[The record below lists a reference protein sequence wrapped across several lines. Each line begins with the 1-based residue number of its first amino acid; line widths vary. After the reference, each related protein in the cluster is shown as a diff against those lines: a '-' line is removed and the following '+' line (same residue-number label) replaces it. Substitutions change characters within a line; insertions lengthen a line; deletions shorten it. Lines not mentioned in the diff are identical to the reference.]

1 MASSPFE
8 VEDTDEDFFDRL
20 VNDDIDFTESVHKPV
35 EKKEFVDDKAFSKLS
50 ISEVGPV
57 GVVDTG
63 GNASLGVNGELGH
76 EDGAVVEQLGVSQ
89 VPAVVK
95 EGESMKPDS
104 RNEAST
110 SDDIADNRNGVSLL
124 DDRVDIRN
132 AAGAWDDMADNIN
145 EASALEDKASNTNEA
160 KALEDKGKEGSVN
173 GTVNTSLASVGS
185 GMKVAQWSS
194 FNSDLNPSCEFGDV
208 SGDPFANLGD
218 IDKSWAESNVTD
230 SALENS
236 VPDLGVSSYGQHQEG
251 QRYGVVEGQNL
262 GGQHLNT
269 SLASVGSGVQ
279 VAQWSLFNSD
289 LNPSGEFGD
298 ISGDPFANLGDTDKS
313 WAESNVTDS
322 ALENSV
328 PDLGVSS
335 YGQHQEG
342 QRYGVVEGQNLD
354 GQDLNTSLASVGSGV
369 KEVQWTSFNSDFDP
383 SGDFQD
389 FSGDPFANLGNTDQS
404 WATSNVTD
412 GALESSVASVSSY
425 GQQQGGQHYGAVEE
439 QSTDGQEELN
449 SSQNWDN
456 LYPGWRYDPNTGQW
470 YQLEGYDVNANTSAD
485 LNINANVQE
494 SVNVNSQTADNLFSD
509 QKADV
514 YYLQQQA
521 QSVSQ
526 NVALG
531 SETSAVSGWNQHSNG
546 STVYPAHM
554 VFDPQYPGWYYDTIT
569 QQWKQLES
577 STPAFDQSTSVEYNQ
592 QYHNLNV
599 ENHGSDV
606 SNLDGSMRTYNQQ
619 NVSMWDNQKVS
630 ASDTISVTETQQYA
644 TQYFST
650 GHVTN
655 SVNQQIGF
663 NPSGSVA
670 LNQPASHGYNLS
682 SGVRGFESFN
692 PAGNLSHH
700 HHQAKEPNQVTRFS
714 PANFDSHKP
723 VQFLQQ
729 PIERGAQ
736 FSHEASVGWSSAG
749 RPPHALVTFGFGGK
763 LITMK
768 DNSNIYGSQDSVG
781 SSINVLNLMEVVVVD
796 KTDIASF
803 GNDGCAYFHALCQQS
818 YPGPLVGGS
827 VGSSEVNKWIDDKI
841 ANCVTPYM
849 DIRKRDHS
857 RLLFSLLKIGCQYYG
872 KLRSPFGT
880 DVALKESDSPESAV
894 AKLFASAKRSNEY
907 GALMLQNLPSEAQSQ
922 ATALEVQNLL
932 VSGRKKEALQC
943 AQNGQL
949 WGPALVIASQL
960 GEQFYGDTVKLM
972 ALNQLAAGSPLRTLC
987 LLIARQPADV
997 FSNATTDS
1005 SLHNSMNVSQDSQ
1018 QHTQIGANSML
1029 DEWEENL
1036 AILTANRTKD
1046 DELVIIHLGDCLWKE
1061 RGQNTPA
1068 HICYLVAEANFEAYS
1083 DSARLCLIGADH
1095 LKYPRTYAS
1104 PEAIQRTELYEYS
1117 RVLGNS
1123 QFLLL
1128 PFQPYKLVYAHMLAE
1143 VGKVA
1148 DALKYCQAI
1157 LKSLKY
1163 GRAPELDTWRQL
1175 VSLLEER
1182 IRAHQQGG
1190 YSTNSTPTK
1199 LMGKLLT
1206 LFDNTAHRVVGG
1218 LPPPAPSTSQVIA
1231 QRNEH
1236 AQQPGGPSLS
1246 NNQSTMA
1253 MPSFMPGPSLPNSQS
1268 TMVVSSFTPG
1278 PSVPNSQSTM
1288 AVPGPSVLNS
1298 QSTMAVSS
1306 FIPEPSV
1313 PNSQSTMAMSPLMP
1327 SASMEPISEWT
1338 AENNQLDVP
1347 NRSISEPDFGRSPS
1361 KVDSSK
1367 KVESSKPQENASTST
1382 RSSRFGFGIF
1392 QKTLGFVKRSRQ
1404 AKLGE
1409 KNKFYYDEKLK
1420 QWVEEGVEPPAK
1432 EAVLP
1437 PPPPTAAFPNRMQD
1451 YNVNDALETKSFPAV
1466 NGPQIPSLVS
1476 PELSSGIAPIPPSS
1490 NQFSA
1495 RGRTGVRSRYVD
1507 TFNKGGG
1514 TPANLFQSPS
1524 LPYAKPGGGPK
1535 PNIFVPAPVTS
1546 YEETVQTPG
1555 ESTHEPTVTNNNPPK
1570 SFESA
1575 FSTSQTSTLSSMTM
1589 QRFPSMD
1596 NIVQKRAGDMGN
1608 GNSYEPHE
1616 SRRVASWSGSLNHAS
1631 NPSMR
1636 NEIKP
1641 LGQSLGISPPSRIHS
1656 GAQPPMQFPSSGGSF
1671 GDGLQEVEL

>member
-160 KALEDKGKEGSVN
+160 KALEDKGKE
-173 GTVNTSLASVGS
+173 
-185 GMKVAQWSS
+185 
-194 FNSDLNPSCEFGDV
+194 
-208 SGDPFANLGD
+208 
-218 IDKSWAESNVTD
+218 
-230 SALENS
+230 
-236 VPDLGVSSYGQHQEG
+236 
-251 QRYGVVEGQNL
+251 
-262 GGQHLNT
+262 
-269 SLASVGSGVQ
+269 
-279 VAQWSLFNSD
+279 
-289 LNPSGEFGD
+289 
-298 ISGDPFANLGDTDKS
+298 
-313 WAESNVTDS
+313 
-322 ALENSV
+322 
-328 PDLGVSS
+328 
-335 YGQHQEG
+335 
-342 QRYGVVEGQNLD
+342 
-354 GQDLNTSLASVGSGV
+354 
-369 KEVQWTSFNSDFDP
+369 
-383 SGDFQD
+383 
-389 FSGDPFANLGNTDQS
+389 
-404 WATSNVTD
+404 
-412 GALESSVASVSSY
+412 
-425 GQQQGGQHYGAVEE
+425 
-439 QSTDGQEELN
+439 
-449 SSQNWDN
+449 
-456 LYPGWRYDPNTGQW
+456 
-470 YQLEGYDVNANTSAD
+470 
-485 LNINANVQE
+485 
-494 SVNVNSQTADNLFSD
+494 
-509 QKADV
+509 
-514 YYLQQQA
+514 
-521 QSVSQ
+521 
-526 NVALG
+526 
-531 SETSAVSGWNQHSNG
+531 
-546 STVYPAHM
+546 
-554 VFDPQYPGWYYDTIT
+554 
-569 QQWKQLES
+569 
-577 STPAFDQSTSVEYNQ
+577 
-592 QYHNLNV
+592 
-599 ENHGSDV
+599 
-606 SNLDGSMRTYNQQ
+606 
-619 NVSMWDNQKVS
+619 
-630 ASDTISVTETQQYA
+630 
-644 TQYFST
+644 
-650 GHVTN
+650 
-655 SVNQQIGF
+655 
-663 NPSGSVA
+663 
-670 LNQPASHGYNLS
+670 
-682 SGVRGFESFN
+682 
-692 PAGNLSHH
+692 
-700 HHQAKEPNQVTRFS
+700 
-714 PANFDSHKP
+714 
-723 VQFLQQ
+723 
-729 PIERGAQ
+729 
-736 FSHEASVGWSSAG
+736 
-749 RPPHALVTFGFGGK
+749 
-763 LITMK
+763 
-768 DNSNIYGSQDSVG
+768 
-781 SSINVLNLMEVVVVD
+781 
-796 KTDIASF
+796 
-803 GNDGCAYFHALCQQS
+803 
-818 YPGPLVGGS
+818 
-827 VGSSEVNKWIDDKI
+827 
-841 ANCVTPYM
+841 
-849 DIRKRDHS
+849 
-857 RLLFSLLKIGCQYYG
+857 
-872 KLRSPFGT
+872 
-880 DVALKESDSPESAV
+880 
-894 AKLFASAKRSNEY
+894 
-907 GALMLQNLPSEAQSQ
+907 
-922 ATALEVQNLL
+922 
-932 VSGRKKEALQC
+932 
-943 AQNGQL
+943 
-949 WGPALVIASQL
+949 ALVIASQL
-960 GEQFYGDTVKLM
+960 GEQFYGDTVKLMALNQLAAGSPLRTLCLLIARQPADFYGDTVKLM

-1476 PELSSGIAPIPPSS
+1476 PEPSSGIAPIPPSS

-1555 ESTHEPTVTNNNPPK
+1555 ESTHEPTVTTNNPPK

-1656 GAQPPMQFPSSGGSF
+1656 GAQPPMQFPRSGGSF
-1671 GDGLQEVEL
+1671 GDDLQEVEL

>member
-194 FNSDLNPSCEFGDV
+194 FNSDLNPSGEFGDV

-236 VPDLGVSSYGQHQEG
+236 VPDLGVSSYGQH
-251 QRYGVVEGQNL
+251 
-262 GGQHLNT
+262 
-269 SLASVGSGVQ
+269 
-279 VAQWSLFNSD
+279 
-289 LNPSGEFGD
+289 
-298 ISGDPFANLGDTDKS
+298 
-313 WAESNVTDS
+313 
-322 ALENSV
+322 
-328 PDLGVSS
+328 
-335 YGQHQEG
+335 
-342 QRYGVVEGQNLD
+342 
-354 GQDLNTSLASVGSGV
+354 
-369 KEVQWTSFNSDFDP
+369 
-383 SGDFQD
+383 
-389 FSGDPFANLGNTDQS
+389 
-404 WATSNVTD
+404 
-412 GALESSVASVSSY
+412 
-425 GQQQGGQHYGAVEE
+425 QGGQHYGAVEE

-554 VFDPQYPGWYYDTIT
+554 VFDPQYPGWYYDTII

-606 SNLDGSMRTYNQQ
+606 SNLDGSMRTYDQQ

-670 LNQPASHGYNLS
+670 LNQPASHGYDLS

-692 PAGNLSHH
+692 PAGNHH

-749 RPPHALVTFGFGGK
+749 HPPHALVTFGFGGK

-781 SSINVLNLMEVVVVD
+781 SSINVLNLMEVGVVD
-796 KTDIASF
+796 KTDVASF

-1268 TMVVSSFTPG
+1268 TMVVSSFMPG

-1546 YEETVQTPG
+1546 YEETVHTPG

-1671 GDGLQEVEL
+1671 GDDLQEVEL

>member
-262 GGQHLNT
+262 
-269 SLASVGSGVQ
+269 
-279 VAQWSLFNSD
+279 
-289 LNPSGEFGD
+289 
-298 ISGDPFANLGDTDKS
+298 
-313 WAESNVTDS
+313 
-322 ALENSV
+322 
-328 PDLGVSS
+328 
-335 YGQHQEG
+335 
-342 QRYGVVEGQNLD
+342 
-354 GQDLNTSLASVGSGV
+354 
-369 KEVQWTSFNSDFDP
+369 
-383 SGDFQD
+383 
-389 FSGDPFANLGNTDQS
+389 
-404 WATSNVTD
+404 
-412 GALESSVASVSSY
+412 
-425 GQQQGGQHYGAVEE
+425 
-439 QSTDGQEELN
+439 DGQEELN

-1061 RGQNTPA
+1061 RGQVYVNTPA

>member
-63 GNASLGVNGELGH
+63 GNASIGVNGELGH

-194 FNSDLNPSCEFGDV
+194 FNSDLNPSGEFGDV

-236 VPDLGVSSYGQHQEG
+236 VPDLGVSSYGQH
-251 QRYGVVEGQNL
+251 
-262 GGQHLNT
+262 
-269 SLASVGSGVQ
+269 
-279 VAQWSLFNSD
+279 
-289 LNPSGEFGD
+289 
-298 ISGDPFANLGDTDKS
+298 
-313 WAESNVTDS
+313 
-322 ALENSV
+322 
-328 PDLGVSS
+328 
-335 YGQHQEG
+335 
-342 QRYGVVEGQNLD
+342 
-354 GQDLNTSLASVGSGV
+354 
-369 KEVQWTSFNSDFDP
+369 
-383 SGDFQD
+383 
-389 FSGDPFANLGNTDQS
+389 
-404 WATSNVTD
+404 
-412 GALESSVASVSSY
+412 
-425 GQQQGGQHYGAVEE
+425 QGGQHYGAVEE

-554 VFDPQYPGWYYDTIT
+554 VFDPQYPGWYYDTII

-606 SNLDGSMRTYNQQ
+606 SNLDGSMRTYDQQ

-670 LNQPASHGYNLS
+670 LNQPASHGYDLS

-692 PAGNLSHH
+692 PAGNHH

-781 SSINVLNLMEVVVVD
+781 SSINVLNLMEVGVVD
-796 KTDIASF
+796 KTDVASF

-1061 RGQNTPA
+1061 RGQVYVNTPA

-1671 GDGLQEVEL
+1671 GDDLQEVEL

>member
-20 VNDDIDFTESVHKPV
+20 VNDDIDFIEFVHKPV
-35 EKKEFVDDKAFSKLS
+35 QKKEFVDVKAFSKLS
-50 ISEVGPV
+50 ISEVDPV
-57 GVVDTG
+57 GVDTS

-76 EDGAVVEQLGVSQ
+76 EDGVVVEQSDPVRDP
-89 VPAVVK
+89 VVVK
-95 EGESMKPDS
+95 ESESLIVDS
-104 RNEAST
+104 RNKASA
-110 SDDIADNRNGVSLL
+110 SDDIVDNRNG
-124 DDRVDIRN
+124 
-132 AAGAWDDMADNIN
+132 
-145 EASALEDKASNTNEA
+145 ASAPDDIDDNRNEPTELEDKAGNGNEA
-160 KALEDKGKEGSVN
+160 KSLEDKAGNENEANELEDKGEEGSVN
-173 GTVNTSLASVGS
+173 GMVNTSLASVGS
-185 GMKVAQWSS
+185 GVKVAQWSS
-194 FNSDLNPSCEFGDV
+194 FSGEFGDV
-208 SGDPFANLGD
+208 SVDPFSILGNS
-218 IDKSWAESNVTD
+218 DKLWAESNVTD
-230 SALENS
+230 IASENS

-251 QRYGVVEGQNL
+251 QHYGVVEGQ
-262 GGQHLNT
+262 
-269 SLASVGSGVQ
+269 S
-279 VAQWSLFNSD
+279 
-289 LNPSGEFGD
+289 
-298 ISGDPFANLGDTDKS
+298 
-313 WAESNVTDS
+313 
-322 ALENSV
+322 
-328 PDLGVSS
+328 
-335 YGQHQEG
+335 
-342 QRYGVVEGQNLD
+342 LD
-354 GQDLNTSLASVGSGV
+354 GQDLNTSLASVGSCL
-369 KEVQWTSFNSDFDP
+369 KEVQWTSFNSDWNP
-383 SGDFQD
+383 SGDFGD
-389 FSGDPFANLGNTDQS
+389 FSADPFANLGNTDES
-404 WATSNVTD
+404 WAMSNVTD
-412 GALESSVASVSSY
+412 GALENSVADVGISSY
-425 GQQQGGQHYGAVEE
+425 GQQQEGQHYGAVEE
-439 QSTDGQEELN
+439 QNTDGQELN

-470 YQLEGYDVNANTSAD
+470 YQLEGYDVNANASTD
-485 LNINANVQE
+485 LNTNENAQE
-494 SVNVNSQTADNLFSD
+494 SVNVHSQTADNVVFSD
-509 QKADV
+509 QKADA
-514 YYLQQQA
+514 YYLQQPA
-521 QSVSQ
+521 QSVPQS
-526 NVALG
+526 VAQG
-531 SETSAVSGWNQHSNG
+531 SETSAVTDWNQHSNG
-546 STVYPAHM
+546 SMDYPAHM
-554 VFDPQYPGWYYDTIT
+554 VFDPRYPGWYFDTIT
-569 QQWKQLES
+569 QEWKQLES
-577 STPAFDQSTSVEYNQ
+577 STPAFDQSTTVEYNQ
-592 QYHNLNV
+592 QFHNSNV

-606 SNLDGSMRTYNQQ
+606 ANWDGSMSTYDQQ
-619 NVSMWDNQKVS
+619 NASMWHNQTVS

-650 GHVTN
+650 GHLTS
-655 SVNQQIGF
+655 SVNQQPGF

-670 LNQPASHGYNLS
+670 LSQQASHGYNFS
-682 SGVRGFESFN
+682 SGVGGFEGFN
-692 PAGNLSHH
+692 PSGNLSHH
-700 HHQAKEPNQVTRFS
+700 QHQAKEPNQVTCFS
-714 PANFDSHKP
+714 PANFDSQKP

-729 PIERGAQ
+729 PLHSGTQ
-736 FSHEASVGWSSAG
+736 FSHEARAGRSSAG

-763 LITMK
+763 LIVMK
-768 DNSNIYGSQDSVG
+768 DYSNMYGSQDSVG
-781 SSINVLNLMEVVVVD
+781 GSINVLNLMDVVMD
-796 KTDIASF
+796 KTDVASF
-803 GNDGCAYFHALCQQS
+803 GNDGRAYFHALCQQS

-827 VGSSEVNKWIDDKI
+827 VGSREVNKWIDEKI
-841 ANCVTPYM
+841 ANCETPYM
-849 DIRKRDHS
+849 DIRKGDHS
-857 RLLFSLLKIGCQYYG
+857 RLLFSLLKIACQYYG

-907 GALMLQNLPSEAQSQ
+907 SALMLQNLPSEAQSQ
-922 ATALEVQNLL
+922 ATALEVQKLL

-997 FSNATTDS
+997 FSSATTDS
-1005 SLHNSMNVSQDSQ
+1005 SIPNSMNVSQQ
-1018 QHTQIGANSML
+1018 QTQVGANSML

-1061 RGQNTPA
+1061 RGHVYVNTPA

-1095 LKYPRTYAS
+1095 LKYPRTYTS
-1104 PEAIQRTELYEYS
+1104 PEAIQRTELYEHS

-1128 PFQPYKLVYAHMLAE
+1128 PFQPYKLIYAHMLAE

-1163 GRAPELDTWRQL
+1163 GRAPEVDTWRQL
-1175 VSLLEER
+1175 VSSLEER

-1190 YSTNSTPTK
+1190 YSMNSAPTK

-1218 LPPPAPSTSQVIA
+1218 PPPPAPSISQVLA

-1236 AQQPGGPSLS
+1236 AQQPGGLS
-1246 NNQSTMA
+1246 VSSNQSTMA

-1268 TMVVSSFTPG
+1268 TMAVSSFMPG
-1278 PSVPNSQSTM
+1278 PSVPY
-1288 AVPGPSVLNS
+1288 S

-1306 FIPEPSV
+1306 FIPGPSV
-1313 PNSQSTMAMSPLMP
+1313 SNSQSTMTMSPLMP

-1338 AENNQLDVP
+1338 AEGNQLNIP
-1347 NRSISEPDFGRSPS
+1347 NRSISEPNFGGCPN

-1367 KVESSKPQENASTST
+1367 KVESSKPRENESTSSG
-1382 RSSRFGFGIF
+1382 SSRFGFGIF

-1420 QWVEEGVEPPAK
+1420 RWVEEGVEPPAG
-1432 EAVLP
+1432 EAALP

-1451 YNVNDALETKSFPAV
+1451 YNINDALETKSFPAV

-1476 PELSSGIAPIPPSS
+1476 PEPSSGIPPIPPSS

-1495 RGRTGVRSRYVD
+1495 HGRTGVRSRYVD
-1507 TFNKGGG
+1507 TFNKGGRVP
-1514 TPANLFQSPS
+1514 TNLFRSPS
-1524 LPYAKPGGGPK
+1524 LPSAKPGGGPK
-1535 PNIFVPAPVTS
+1535 PNIFFPAPVTS

-1555 ESTHEPTVTNNNPPK
+1555 ESIQEPLVTNINPPK
-1570 SFESA
+1570 SFEGE
-1575 FSTSQTSTLSSMTM
+1575 FSTPQTSTSSSMTM

-1608 GNSYEPHE
+1608 GNSFAPPE
-1616 SRRVASWSGSLNHAS
+1616 SRRAASWSGSLNHAS
-1631 NPSMR
+1631 NPSIR
-1636 NEIKP
+1636 SEIKP
-1641 LGQSLGISPPSRIHS
+1641 LGRPLGMSPLSQMHNSPPSS
-1656 GAQPPMQFPSSGGSF
+1656 MQLPSSGGSL
-1671 GDGLQEVEL
+1671 GDDLQEVEL

>member
-20 VNDDIDFTESVHKPV
+20 VNDEIDFTESVHKPV

-124 DDRVDIRN
+124 DDIVDIRN

-194 FNSDLNPSCEFGDV
+194 FNSDLNPSGEFGDV

-262 GGQHLNT
+262 
-269 SLASVGSGVQ
+269 
-279 VAQWSLFNSD
+279 
-289 LNPSGEFGD
+289 
-298 ISGDPFANLGDTDKS
+298 
-313 WAESNVTDS
+313 
-322 ALENSV
+322 
-328 PDLGVSS
+328 
-335 YGQHQEG
+335 
-342 QRYGVVEGQNLD
+342 
-354 GQDLNTSLASVGSGV
+354 
-369 KEVQWTSFNSDFDP
+369 
-383 SGDFQD
+383 
-389 FSGDPFANLGNTDQS
+389 
-404 WATSNVTD
+404 
-412 GALESSVASVSSY
+412 
-425 GQQQGGQHYGAVEE
+425 
-439 QSTDGQEELN
+439 DGQEELN

-682 SGVRGFESFN
+682 SGVQGFESFN

-796 KTDIASF
+796 KTDVASF

-880 DVALKESDSPESAV
+880 DVALKESDSLESAV

-1061 RGQNTPA
+1061 RGQVYVNTPA

-1236 AQQPGGPSLS
+1236 AQPPGGPSLS

-1347 NRSISEPDFGRSPS
+1347 NRSVSEPDFGRSPS

-1451 YNVNDALETKSFPAV
+1451 YNVNDALVTKSFPAV

-1476 PELSSGIAPIPPSS
+1476 PEPSSGIAPIPPSS

-1514 TPANLFQSPS
+1514 MAANLFQSPS

>member
-262 GGQHLNT
+262 
-269 SLASVGSGVQ
+269 
-279 VAQWSLFNSD
+279 
-289 LNPSGEFGD
+289 
-298 ISGDPFANLGDTDKS
+298 
-313 WAESNVTDS
+313 
-322 ALENSV
+322 
-328 PDLGVSS
+328 
-335 YGQHQEG
+335 
-342 QRYGVVEGQNLD
+342 
-354 GQDLNTSLASVGSGV
+354 
-369 KEVQWTSFNSDFDP
+369 
-383 SGDFQD
+383 
-389 FSGDPFANLGNTDQS
+389 
-404 WATSNVTD
+404 
-412 GALESSVASVSSY
+412 
-425 GQQQGGQHYGAVEE
+425 
-439 QSTDGQEELN
+439 DGQEELN

-894 AKLFASAKRSNEY
+894 AKLFASARRSNEY

-1061 RGQNTPA
+1061 RGQVYVNTPA

-1495 RGRTGVRSRYVD
+1495 RGRMGVRSRYVD

-1671 GDGLQEVEL
+1671 GDDLQEVEL

>member
-50 ISEVGPV
+50 ISEAGPV

-95 EGESMKPDS
+95 ESESMKPDS
-104 RNEAST
+104 RNEASAL
-110 SDDIADNRNGVSLL
+110 DNIADNRKGVSLL

-132 AAGAWDDMADNIN
+132 AAGAWDDMADNRN
-145 EASALEDKASNTNEA
+145 EASALEDKAGNTNEA
-160 KALEDKGKEGSVN
+160 EALEDKGKEGSVN

-185 GMKVAQWSS
+185 GVKVAQWSS
-194 FNSDLNPSCEFGDV
+194 FNLDLNPSGEFGDV
-208 SGDPFANLGD
+208 SGDPFVNLGD
-218 IDKSWAESNVTD
+218 PDKLWAESNVTD
-230 SALENS
+230 S
-236 VPDLGVSSYGQHQEG
+236 G
-251 QRYGVVEGQNL
+251 
-262 GGQHLNT
+262 
-269 SLASVGSGVQ
+269 
-279 VAQWSLFNSD
+279 
-289 LNPSGEFGD
+289 
-298 ISGDPFANLGDTDKS
+298 
-313 WAESNVTDS
+313 
-322 ALENSV
+322 LENSV

-369 KEVQWTSFNSDFDP
+369 KEVQWTSFNSGFDP
-383 SGDFQD
+383 SGDFGD

-412 GALESSVASVSSY
+412 GALESSVAGVSSY
-425 GQQQGGQHYGAVEE
+425 GQQQGGQHYGAVKE
-439 QSTDGQEELN
+439 QSTDGQELN

-456 LYPGWRYDPNTGQW
+456 LYPGWRYDPNTRQW

-494 SVNVNSQTADNLFSD
+494 RVNVNSQTADNVFSD

-514 YYLQQQA
+514 YYLPQQA

-526 NVALG
+526 SAALG

-554 VFDPQYPGWYYDTIT
+554 IFDPQYPGWYYDTIT
-569 QQWKQLES
+569 QEWKQLES

-606 SNLDGSMRTYNQQ
+606 ANSDGSMSTYNQQ
-619 NVSMWDNQKVS
+619 NASMWDNQKVS

-655 SVNQQIGF
+655 SVNQQIAF

-670 LNQPASHGYNLS
+670 LNQPASHGYDLS
-682 SGVRGFESFN
+682 SGVQGFESFN

-736 FSHEASVGWSSAG
+736 FSHEASAGRSSAG
-749 RPPHALVTFGFGGK
+749 HPPHALVTFGFGGK

-781 SSINVLNLMEVVVVD
+781 GLINVLNLMEVVVVD
-796 KTDIASF
+796 KTDVASF

-827 VGSSEVNKWIDDKI
+827 VGSREVNKWIDDNI
-841 ANCVTPYM
+841 ANCVTASM

-894 AKLFASAKRSNEY
+894 AKLFASAKGSNEY

-943 AQNGQL
+943 SQNGQL

-960 GEQFYGDTVKLM
+960 GEQFYSDTVKLM

-1018 QHTQIGANSML
+1018 QRTQIGANSML

-1104 PEAIQRTELYEYS
+1104 PEAIQRTELYEYA

-1163 GRAPELDTWRQL
+1163 GRAPEVDTWRQL
-1175 VSLLEER
+1175 VSSLEER

-1190 YSTNSTPTK
+1190 YGTNSAPTK

-1231 QRNEH
+1231 QCNEH
-1236 AQQPGGPSLS
+1236 AQQPGGSSLS

-1253 MPSFMPGPSLPNSQS
+1253 MPSFMPGPSPPNSQS
-1268 TMVVSSFTPG
+1268 TMAVSSFTPG

-1288 AVPGPSVLNS
+1288 AVSSFVPGPSVLNS

-1313 PNSQSTMAMSPLMP
+1313 PNTQSTMAMSPLMP

-1338 AENNQLDVP
+1338 AKNNQLNVP

-1382 RSSRFGFGIF
+1382 GSSRFGFGIF

-1432 EAVLP
+1432 EAALP
-1437 PPPPTAAFPNRMQD
+1437 PPPPIAAFPNRMQD
-1451 YNVNDALETKSFPAV
+1451 YNINDALETKSFPAV
-1466 NGPQIPSLVS
+1466 NGSQIPSLMS
-1476 PELSSGIAPIPPSS
+1476 PEPSSGIPLIPPSS

-1524 LPYAKPGGGPK
+1524 LPSAKPVGGPK
-1535 PNIFVPAPVTS
+1535 PKIFVPAPVTS
-1546 YEETVQTPG
+1546 YEETVQTTG

-1575 FSTSQTSTLSSMTM
+1575 FSTPQASTSSSMTM

-1656 GAQPPMQFPSSGGSF
+1656 GAPPPMQFPSSGGSF
-1671 GDGLQEVEL
+1671 GDDLQEVAL

>member
-20 VNDDIDFTESVHKPV
+20 VNDEIDFTESVHKPV

-124 DDRVDIRN
+124 DDIVDIRN

-194 FNSDLNPSCEFGDV
+194 FNSDLNPSGEFGDV

-262 GGQHLNT
+262 
-269 SLASVGSGVQ
+269 
-279 VAQWSLFNSD
+279 
-289 LNPSGEFGD
+289 
-298 ISGDPFANLGDTDKS
+298 
-313 WAESNVTDS
+313 
-322 ALENSV
+322 
-328 PDLGVSS
+328 
-335 YGQHQEG
+335 
-342 QRYGVVEGQNLD
+342 
-354 GQDLNTSLASVGSGV
+354 
-369 KEVQWTSFNSDFDP
+369 
-383 SGDFQD
+383 
-389 FSGDPFANLGNTDQS
+389 
-404 WATSNVTD
+404 
-412 GALESSVASVSSY
+412 
-425 GQQQGGQHYGAVEE
+425 
-439 QSTDGQEELN
+439 DGQEELN

-682 SGVRGFESFN
+682 SGVQGFESFN

-796 KTDIASF
+796 KTDVASF

-880 DVALKESDSPESAV
+880 DVALKESDSLESAV

-1236 AQQPGGPSLS
+1236 AQPPGGPSLS

-1347 NRSISEPDFGRSPS
+1347 NRSVSEPDFGRSPS

-1451 YNVNDALETKSFPAV
+1451 YNVNDALVTKSFPAV

-1476 PELSSGIAPIPPSS
+1476 PEPSSGIAPIPPSS

-1514 TPANLFQSPS
+1514 MAANLFQSPS

>member
-262 GGQHLNT
+262 
-269 SLASVGSGVQ
+269 
-279 VAQWSLFNSD
+279 
-289 LNPSGEFGD
+289 
-298 ISGDPFANLGDTDKS
+298 
-313 WAESNVTDS
+313 
-322 ALENSV
+322 
-328 PDLGVSS
+328 
-335 YGQHQEG
+335 
-342 QRYGVVEGQNLD
+342 
-354 GQDLNTSLASVGSGV
+354 
-369 KEVQWTSFNSDFDP
+369 
-383 SGDFQD
+383 
-389 FSGDPFANLGNTDQS
+389 
-404 WATSNVTD
+404 
-412 GALESSVASVSSY
+412 
-425 GQQQGGQHYGAVEE
+425 
-439 QSTDGQEELN
+439 DGQEELN

>member
-194 FNSDLNPSCEFGDV
+194 FNSDLNPSGEFGDV

-269 SLASVGSGVQ
+269 SLASLGSGVQ

-335 YGQHQEG
+335 YGQHQED
-342 QRYGVVEGQNLD
+342 QRYGVVEGQNID

-383 SGDFQD
+383 SGDVQD

-412 GALESSVASVSSY
+412 GALESSVAGVSSY

-494 SVNVNSQTADNLFSD
+494 SVNVNSQTAENLFSD

-606 SNLDGSMRTYNQQ
+606 SNLDGSMRTYDQQ

-655 SVNQQIGF
+655 SLNQQIGF

-670 LNQPASHGYNLS
+670 LNQPASHGYDLS

-796 KTDIASF
+796 KTDVASF

-987 LLIARQPADV
+987 LLIARQPAGV

-1253 MPSFMPGPSLPNSQS
+1253 MPSFMPGSSLPNSQS
-1268 TMVVSSFTPG
+1268 PMVVSSFTPG

-1451 YNVNDALETKSFPAV
+1451 YNVNDELETKSFPAV

-1476 PELSSGIAPIPPSS
+1476 PEPSSGIAPIPPSS

-1555 ESTHEPTVTNNNPPK
+1555 ESTHEPTVTNNNPQK

-1671 GDGLQEVEL
+1671 GDDLQEVEL

>member
-35 EKKEFVDDKAFSKLS
+35 EKKEFVDDKASSKLS

-89 VPAVVK
+89 VPAVFK

-194 FNSDLNPSCEFGDV
+194 FNSDLNPSGEFGDV

-236 VPDLGVSSYGQHQEG
+236 VPDLGVSSYGQH
-251 QRYGVVEGQNL
+251 
-262 GGQHLNT
+262 
-269 SLASVGSGVQ
+269 
-279 VAQWSLFNSD
+279 
-289 LNPSGEFGD
+289 
-298 ISGDPFANLGDTDKS
+298 
-313 WAESNVTDS
+313 
-322 ALENSV
+322 
-328 PDLGVSS
+328 
-335 YGQHQEG
+335 
-342 QRYGVVEGQNLD
+342 
-354 GQDLNTSLASVGSGV
+354 
-369 KEVQWTSFNSDFDP
+369 
-383 SGDFQD
+383 
-389 FSGDPFANLGNTDQS
+389 
-404 WATSNVTD
+404 
-412 GALESSVASVSSY
+412 
-425 GQQQGGQHYGAVEE
+425 QGGQHYGAVEE

-521 QSVSQ
+521 LSVSQ

-554 VFDPQYPGWYYDTIT
+554 VFDPQYPGWYYDTII

-606 SNLDGSMRTYNQQ
+606 SNLDGSMRTYDQQ

-650 GHVTN
+650 RHVTN

-670 LNQPASHGYNLS
+670 LNQPASHGYDLS

-692 PAGNLSHH
+692 PAGNHH

-796 KTDIASF
+796 KTDVASF

-1218 LPPPAPSTSQVIA
+1218 LPPPAPSTSQVIT

-1361 KVDSSK
+1361 KVDSIK

-1671 GDGLQEVEL
+1671 GDDLQEVEL

>member
-194 FNSDLNPSCEFGDV
+194 FNSDLNPSGEFGDV

-269 SLASVGSGVQ
+269 SLASLGSGVQ

-335 YGQHQEG
+335 YGQHQED
-342 QRYGVVEGQNLD
+342 QRYGVVEGQNID

-383 SGDFQD
+383 SGDVQD

-412 GALESSVASVSSY
+412 GALESSVAGVSSY

-494 SVNVNSQTADNLFSD
+494 SVNVNSQTAENLFSD

-606 SNLDGSMRTYNQQ
+606 SNLDGSMRTYDQQ

-655 SVNQQIGF
+655 SLNQQIGF

-670 LNQPASHGYNLS
+670 LNQPASHGYDLS

-796 KTDIASF
+796 KTDVASF

-987 LLIARQPADV
+987 LLIARQPAGV

-1253 MPSFMPGPSLPNSQS
+1253 MPSFMPGSSLPNSQS
-1268 TMVVSSFTPG
+1268 PMVVSSFTPG

-1451 YNVNDALETKSFPAV
+1451 YNVNDELETKSFPAV

-1476 PELSSGIAPIPPSS
+1476 PEPSSGIAPIPPSS

-1555 ESTHEPTVTNNNPPK
+1555 ESTHEPT
-1570 SFESA
+1570 
-1575 FSTSQTSTLSSMTM
+1575 
-1589 QRFPSMD
+1589 RFPSMD

-1671 GDGLQEVEL
+1671 GDDLQEVEL